1 MRVNHDRLQRRMREF
16 GLDALVSTTA
26 ENLTYLT
33 GVSSVHLDM
42 FPHSGRAFAVLSQDT
57 RAGARFLCGR
67 CEVDQFLDAD
77 ERITEAIGYGPFYRE
92 PPVDAALDDVSPEDS
107 LLWDVSGDPRFDDAL
122 SALTH
127 AVKEVCPGGGRVAVD
142 EEGVP
147 AAFLDELRTRLP
159 RWQLVPGAGHLR
171 HVRQVKTARETEL
184 VAAAARVAENAI
196 RATVAIMREGV
207 TERELVREFN
217 RSVVTQGGTPRFT
230 LIRIGA
236 NAVAGQRRPTT
247 TALRPG
253 QAVWFD
259 VGAVVDGYWCDIAR
273 VATLGEPDKRLAG
286 LYDAVLAGEQA
297 ALDHARPG
305 MTGQELFAL
314 TVDAVR
320 DAGIPHYRRNHVGH
334 GIGVEVYDPVLIRP
348 DNTDPLRPG
357 TVVNI
362 ETPYY
367 EFGFGCVHVED
378 PFVVGP
384 DGNRLLTTLPREL
397 IVVR

>member
-1 MRVNHDRLQRRMREF
+1 MRVNHDRLQRRMSEF

-42 FPHSGRAFAVLSQDT
+42 FPHTGRAFAVLSQDT
-57 RAGARFLCGR
+57 RAGALFVCGR

-77 ERITEAIGYGPFYRE
+77 ERIVEAIAYGPFHRE
-92 PPVDAALDDVSPEDS
+92 LPQRLALDHEDS
-107 LLWDVSGDPRFDDAL
+107 LLRGVSDDRRFDNAL

-127 AVKEVCPGGGRVAVD
+127 AVKQACPGGGRVAVD
-142 EEGVP
+142 EDGVP
-147 AAFLDELRTRLP
+147 ADFLDELGKWLSG
-159 RWQLVPGAGHLR
+159 WHLVPGAGHLR
-171 HVRQVKTARETEL
+171 HVRQVKTERETEL

-196 RATVAIMREGV
+196 RATVAVMGEGV

-217 RSVVTQGGTPRFT
+217 RSVAAQGGTPRFT

-236 NAVAGQRRPTT
+236 NAVAGQRQPTT
-247 TALRPG
+247 TALRLG

-273 VATLGEPDKRLAG
+273 VATLGDPAPRLAR

-297 ALDHARPG
+297 ALDQARPG

-320 DAGIPHYRRNHVGH
+320 DAGIPHYQRNHVGH

-348 DNTDPLRPG
+348 DSTDALQTG

-397 IVVR
+397 FVIR

>member
-1 MRVNHDRLQRRMREF
+1 MRVNHDRLQRTMKEF

-42 FPHSGRAFAVLSQDT
+42 FPHSGRAFAVLSRDT
-57 RAGARFLCGR
+57 RAGALFVCGR

-77 ERITEAIGYGPFYRE
+77 ERIAEAFAYGPFYRE
-92 PPVDAALDDVSPEDS
+92 TPAEFAGELDHEDALLRAVSD
-107 LLWDVSGDPRFDDAL
+107 DPRFDDAL

-127 AVKEVCPGGGRVAVD
+127 AVRQACPGGGRVAVD

-147 AAFLDELRTRLP
+147 AEFLDELGERLP
-159 RWQLVPGAGHLR
+159 DHQLVLGAGHLR

-236 NAVAGQRRPTT
+236 GAVAGQRRPTT
-247 TALRPG
+247 TALRRG

-273 VATLGEPDKRLAG
+273 VATLGEPDQRLAR

-305 MTGQELFAL
+305 MTGRELFTL

-320 DAGIPHYRRNHVGH
+320 DTGIPHYRRSHVGH

-348 DNTDPLRPG
+348 DSTDALSEG

-378 PFVVGP
+378 PFVVGAE
-384 DGNRLLTTLPREL
+384 GNHLLTTLSREL

>member
-1 MRVNHDRLQRRMREF
+1 MRVNHDRLQRRMNEF

-42 FPHSGRAFAVLSQDT
+42 FPHSGRAFAVLSRDT
-57 RAGARFLCGR
+57 RAGALFVCGR

-77 ERITEAIGYGPFYRE
+77 EPIAGAIGYGPFYRE
-92 PPVDAALDDVSPEDS
+92 LPEEVALDHEDALLRAVSD
-107 LLWDVSGDPRFDDAL
+107 DPRFDDAL
-122 SALTH
+122 SALVH
-127 AVKEVCPGGGRVAVD
+127 AVKQVCPGGGRVAVD

-147 AAFLDELRTRLP
+147 ADFLDELGKRLP
-159 RWQLVPGAGHLR
+159 GWQLVPGAGHLR
-171 HVRQVKTARETEL
+171 HVRQVKTDRETEL

-196 RATVAIMREGV
+196 RATVAVMREGV

-217 RSVVTQGGTPRFT
+217 RSVASQGGTPRFT

-236 NAVAGQRRPTT
+236 GAVAGQRRPTT
-247 TALRPG
+247 TALRRG

-273 VATLGEPDKRLAG
+273 VATLGDPDQRLAR
-286 LYDAVLAGEQA
+286 LYEAVLAGEQA

-305 MTGQELFAL
+305 MTGQELFEL
-314 TVDAVR
+314 TVGAVR

-348 DNTDPLRPG
+348 DSTDPLRTG

>member
-1 MRVNHDRLQRRMREF
+1 MRVNHDRLQRRMSEF
-16 GLDALVSTTA
+16 GLDAVVSTTA

-42 FPHSGRAFAVLSQDT
+42 FPHTGRAFAVLSQDT
-57 RAGARFLCGR
+57 RAGAFFICGR

-77 ERITEAIGYGPFYRE
+77 EHIVEAIAYGPFYRE
-92 PPVDAALDDVSPEDS
+92 LPEGVALDHEDS
-107 LLWDVSGDPRFDDAL
+107 LLRDVSDDRRFDTAL
-122 SALTH
+122 PALAH
-127 AVKEVCPGGGRVAVD
+127 AVGQACPGGGRVAVD
-142 EEGVP
+142 EDGVP
-147 AAFLDELRTRLP
+147 ADFLDELGKRLSG
-159 RWQLVPGAGHLR
+159 WQLVPGAGHLR
-171 HVRQVKTARETEL
+171 HVRQVKTERETEL
-184 VAAAARVAENAI
+184 VAAAAGVAENAI
-196 RATVAIMREGV
+196 RAAVAVMREGV

-217 RSVVTQGGTPRFT
+217 RSVAAQGGTPRFT

-236 NAVAGQRRPTT
+236 NAVAGQRQPTT
-247 TALRPG
+247 TALRLG

-273 VATLGEPDKRLAG
+273 VATLGDPAPRLAR

-297 ALDHARPG
+297 ALDQARPG

-320 DAGIPHYRRNHVGH
+320 EAGIPHYQRNHVGH
-334 GIGVEVYDPVLIRP
+334 GIGVEIYDPVLIRP
-348 DNTDPLRPG
+348 DSTDALQTG

-384 DGNRLLTTLPREL
+384 DGNRLLTALPREL
-397 IVVR
+397 IVIR